1 MARPRK
7 HNVSIP
13 GLSCYLDSRTKKVYW
28 RYKHPV
34 TGKFHGLGT
43 DESVAKEIAV
53 EANSRLAEQ
62 KMRHLIQTK
71 NEINKRLG
79 GAATIS
85 EFLVRYKKL
94 QEERLER
101 GEIKLNTYKQ
111 KGSPLKVLEEFYGQ
125 RKMDEITVKDIVSIL
140 DDYKERGH
148 NRMGQIFRKV
158 AIDVFTEAQ
167 QVGEVPAGFNPA
179 LASKKPHVKITRQRL
194 TLDEWML
201 IFNAAEKDNYFLQR
215 GMQLAIL
222 TGQRLSDIC
231 HMKFTD
237 IKEGCLCIEQS
248 KTGFKLAIP
257 LELRCNMLGI
267 SLGEVVSSCRDKVLS
282 PYLLHHHHAKG
293 KAKRGGMVKPATL
306 TVAFSKARDSVEY
319 EWDKH
324 GSAPSFHEQ
333 RSLSERLFRE
343 QGIDTQLLLGHS
355 NQTMTNL
362 YNNSRGKEW
371 KKIII

>member
-71 NEINKRLG
+71 NEINKSLG

-125 RKMDEITVKDIVSIL
+125 RKMDEITVKDVVSIL

-194 TLDEWML
+194 TLEEWML

-231 HMKFTD
+231 NMKFSD
-237 IKEGCLCIEQS
+237 IMEGCLCIEQS

-257 LELRCNMLGI
+257 LELRCNALGI
-267 SLGEVVSSCRDKVLS
+267 SLGEVISSCRDKVLS

-306 TVAFSKARDSVEY
+306 TVAFSKARDSVAY
-319 EWDKH
+319 EWDKN

-333 RSLSERLFRE
+333 RSLSERLYRE
-343 QGIDTQLLLGHS
+343 QGIDTQVLLGHS
-355 NQTMTNL
+355 SVIMTNK
-362 YNNSRGKEW
+362 YNDTRGKGY
-371 KKIII
+371 KKLVI

>member
-1 MARPRK
+1 
-7 HNVSIP
+7 VSRP
-13 GLSCYLDSRTKKVYW
+13 GLSCYLDSRTNKVYW

-43 DESVAKEIAV
+43 DEAVAKEIAV

-62 KMRHLIQTK
+62 KMRHLIQAK

-79 GAATIS
+79 GSATIT
-85 EFLVRYKKL
+85 EFLIRYKKT
-94 QEERLER
+94 QEERLNR
-101 GEIKLNTYKQ
+101 GEIKLNTFKQ
-111 KGSPLKVLEEFYGQ
+111 KSSPLKVLEEFFGQ
-125 RKMDEITVKDIVSIL
+125 RKMDEITVKDIVSVL

-158 AIDVFTEAQ
+158 SIDVFLEAQ

-237 IKEGCLCIEQS
+237 IKEGYLCIEQS

-257 LELRCNMLGI
+257 LELRCNALGV
-267 SLGEVVSSCRDKVLS
+267 SLGEVISSCRDKILS

-319 EWDKH
+319 EWEKN
-324 GSAPSFHEQ
+324 GTAPSFHEQ
-333 RSLSERLFRE
+333 RSLSERLYRE
-343 QGIDTQLLLGHS
+343 QGIDTQVLLGHS
-355 NQTMTNL
+355 SVIMTNK
-362 YNNSRGKEW
+362 YNDTRGKGY
-371 KKIII
+371 KKLVI

>member
-43 DESVAKEIAV
+43 DESVAIEIAV

-125 RKMDEITVKDIVSIL
+125 RKMDEITVKDVVSIL

-194 TLDEWML
+194 TLEEWVL

-231 HMKFTD
+231 NMKFSD
-237 IKEGCLCIEQS
+237 IMEGCLCIEQS

-257 LELRCNMLGI
+257 LELRCNALGI
-267 SLGEVVSSCRDKVLS
+267 SLGEVISSCRDKVLS

-306 TVAFSKARDSVEY
+306 TVAFSKARDSVAY
-319 EWDKH
+319 EWDKN

-333 RSLSERLFRE
+333 RSLSERLYRE
-343 QGIDTQLLLGHS
+343 QGIDTQVLLGHS
-355 NQTMTNL
+355 SVIMTNK
-362 YNNSRGKEW
+362 YNDTRGKGY
-371 KKIII
+371 KKLVI

>member
-125 RKMDEITVKDIVSIL
+125 RKMDEITVKDVVSIL

-194 TLDEWML
+194 TLEEWVL

-231 HMKFTD
+231 NMKFSD
-237 IKEGCLCIEQS
+237 IMEGCLCIEQS

-257 LELRCNMLGI
+257 LELRCNALGI
-267 SLGEVVSSCRDKVLS
+267 SLGEVISSCRDKVLS

-306 TVAFSKARDSVEY
+306 TVAFSKARDSVAY
-319 EWDKH
+319 EWDKN

-333 RSLSERLFRE
+333 RSLSERLYRE
-343 QGIDTQLLLGHS
+343 QGIDTQVLLGHS
-355 NQTMTNL
+355 SVIMTNK
-362 YNNSRGKEW
+362 YNDTRGKGY
-371 KKIII
+371 KKLVI

>member
-125 RKMDEITVKDIVSIL
+125 RKMDEITVKDVVSIL

-194 TLDEWML
+194 TLEEWML

-231 HMKFTD
+231 NMKFSD
-237 IKEGCLCIEQS
+237 IMEGCLCIEQS

-257 LELRCNMLGI
+257 LELRCNALGI
-267 SLGEVVSSCRDKVLS
+267 SLGEVISSCRDKVLS

-306 TVAFSKARDSVEY
+306 TVAFSKARDSVAY
-319 EWDKH
+319 EWDKN

-333 RSLSERLFRE
+333 RSLSERLYRE
-343 QGIDTQLLLGHS
+343 QGIDTQVLLGHS
-355 NQTMTNL
+355 SVIMTNK
-362 YNNSRGKEW
+362 YNDTRGKGY
-371 KKIII
+371 KKLVI

>member
-85 EFLVRYKKL
+85 EFLVRYKKM

-125 RKMDEITVKDIVSIL
+125 RKMDEITVKDVVSIL

-194 TLDEWML
+194 TLEEWML

-231 HMKFTD
+231 NMKFSD
-237 IKEGCLCIEQS
+237 IMEGCLCIEQS

-257 LELRCNMLGI
+257 LELRCNALGI
-267 SLGEVVSSCRDKVLS
+267 SLGEVISACRDKVLS

-306 TVAFSKARDSVEY
+306 TVAFSKARDSVAY
-319 EWDKH
+319 EWDKN

-333 RSLSERLFRE
+333 RSLSERLYRE
-343 QGIDTQLLLGHS
+343 QGIDTQVLLGHS
-355 NQTMTNL
+355 SVIMTNK
-362 YNNSRGKEW
+362 YNDTRGKGY
-371 KKIII
+371 KKLVI

>member
-85 EFLVRYKKL
+85 EFLVRYKKM

-125 RKMDEITVKDIVSIL
+125 RKMDEITVKDVVSIL

-194 TLDEWML
+194 TLEEWML

-231 HMKFTD
+231 NMKFSD
-237 IKEGCLCIEQS
+237 ITEGCLCIEQS

-257 LELRCNMLGI
+257 LELRCNALGI
-267 SLGEVVSSCRDKVLS
+267 SLGEVISACRDKVLS

-306 TVAFSKARDSVEY
+306 TVAFSKARDSVAY
-319 EWDKH
+319 EWDKN

-333 RSLSERLFRE
+333 RSLSERLYRE
-343 QGIDTQLLLGHS
+343 QGIDTQVLLGHS
-355 NQTMTNL
+355 SVIMTNK
-362 YNNSRGKEW
+362 YNDTRGKGY
-371 KKIII
+371 KKLVI